1 MILEIKNLKKKYK
14 DFTAVDNLN
23 LKIEDGEI
31 YGLLGPNG
39 AGKSTTINAITGLTK
54 IDSGEIKI
62 FGKSFNGN
70 DTEIKRNIGVVP
82 QDIAVFNDLSAY
94 ENVVFFG
101 KINGLRGNLLK
112 DRAKEALD
120 FTGLWDRRKDKPKQ
134 YSGGMQRRLNIACA
148 IVHRPKLI
156 IMDEP
161 TVGIDPQSRNHI
173 LESVKKLNE
182 LGSTIIYTS
191 HYMEE
196 IEALCSKITI
206 IDNGR
211 EIATGTND
219 ELKEMISNEEKVEIE
234 LSKVSKELISALEE
248 VKDVKKC
255 NQNGNLLEIISQKNS
270 ENISSITA
278 KIAEFKSKIVS
289 INVEKPTLEGV
300 FLTLTGKKLRD

>member
-1 MILEIKNLKKKYK
+1 MILEIKNLKKQYK

-54 IDSGEIKI
+54 IDGGEIKI
-62 FGKSFNGN
+62 FGKSFNGRN
-70 DTEIKRNIGVVP
+70 TEIKRNIGVVP
-82 QDIAVFNDLSAY
+82 QDIAVFNELSAY
-94 ENVVFFG
+94 ENVAFFG
-101 KINGLRGNLLK
+101 RINGLRGTLLK
-112 DRAKEALD
+112 ERIKEALD

-196 IEALCSKITI
+196 IETLCSKITI

-211 EIATGTND
+211 EIATGTN
-219 ELKEMISNEEKVEIE
+219 EQLKEMISNEEKVELE
-234 LSKVSKELISALEE
+234 LSKVSQELVSALEE
-248 VKDVKKC
+248 VRDVKKC
-255 NQNGNLLEIISQKNS
+255 NQNGNVLEVISKKNS

-278 KIAEFKSKIVS
+278 KIAEAKSKIIS

>member
-14 DFTAVDNLN
+14 DFVAVDNLN
-23 LKIEDGEI
+23 LKIEEGEV

-54 IDSGEIKI
+54 IDGGQITI
-62 FGKSFNGN
+62 FGKDFKTNEN
-70 DTEIKRNIGVVP
+70 EIKRNIGVVP
-82 QDIAVFNDLSAY
+82 QDIAVFEDLSAY
-94 ENVVFFG
+94 ENIEFFG
-101 KINGLRGNLLK
+101 KLSGLRGSLLK
-112 DRAKEALD
+112 ERIKEALD
-120 FTGLWDRRKDKPKQ
+120 FTELWDRRKDKPGQ

-148 IVHRPKLI
+148 IVHHPKLI

-182 LGSTIIYTS
+182 MGSTIIYTS

-196 IEALCSKITI
+196 IETLCTKITI
-206 IDNGR
+206 MDHGK
-211 EIATGTND
+211 EIATGTNE
-219 ELKEMISNEEKVEIE
+219 EL
-234 LSKVSKELISALEE
+234 KELISHEERVQIEVSNTNDDLLKAIKE
-248 VKDVKKC
+248 VKGVKKC
-255 NQNGNLLEIISQKNS
+255 ELTGNMLEVISEKNS
-270 ENISSITA
+270 ENISGITS

-300 FLTLTGKKLRD
+300 FLTLTGRKLRD